1 MEKNN
6 LPGGEPGDN
15 DTGKLVKRFENMLVN
30 SEVYYFESDELEEI
44 IDHYFNS
51 GNPTN
56 LKKAIDFAL
65 DRYPNVTDFKIARAQ
80 FLAYNQKTQ
89 EALKLLN
96 DVELIEPSNPDIYTT
111 RGYIYSQ
118 MGLSEQAVE
127 NYKTALNFTDQPDEV
142 MVALGTEFLAQE
154 QYLDAIYYLKKAAKH
169 NPENDYAL
177 SELFIAFDS
186 SQKLTEGVE
195 FFQTLIDENPY
206 NHFAWFNFG
215 LCCSKTGNHDKA
227 LESYDYA
234 IAINDKFASAYFNKA
249 NALASLNR
257 FNEAI
262 DVYKETFD
270 HEEPDPTA
278 YYYIGECYEQM
289 NDYDN
294 ALLFYNRSI
303 KKQPE
308 FADAWLAIGIV
319 LDMQNRLTEGIH
331 YIKKALELNAKE
343 PEYWYVYGDLQ
354 RKLGFLEEAGDAY
367 ARVIELHYGGWDIW
381 LDYADL
387 LFEAD
392 YAAQAIEM
400 LHEAVKQ
407 FPDVAELHYRISAML
422 ISVSKK
428 QEALVHLQNALTLNY
443 DKHNELFEYAPA
455 LKENETVLKVIG
467 TFKKP

>member
-6 LPGGEPGDN
+6 LPGNTPDDN
-15 DTGKLVKRFENMLVN
+15 DINKLVKRFESMLVN
-30 SEVYYFESDELEEI
+30 NEVYYFESDELIDI

-51 GNPTN
+51 GDPVN
-56 LKKAIDFAL
+56 LKKAIDFSL
-65 DRYPNVTDFKIARAQ
+65 ERYPHVADLKIARAQ

-96 DVELIEPSNPDIYTT
+96 DVELVEPSNPDIYTT

-127 NYKTALNFTDQPDEV
+127 NYKTALTYTDQPDEV
-142 MVALGTEFLAQE
+142 MVALGTEFLTQE
-154 QYLDAIYYLKKAAKH
+154 KYLDAIYYLKKAARH
-169 NPENDYAL
+169 NPSNDYAL

-186 SQKLTEGVE
+186 SQKLEEGVE
-195 FFQTLIDENPY
+195 FFQQLIDEDPY

-234 IAINDKFASAYFNKA
+234 IAINEKFASAYFNKA

-257 FNEAI
+257 FTEAI
-262 DVYKETFD
+262 DVYKETFT

-289 NDYDN
+289 NDYDH
-294 ALLFYNRSI
+294 ALLYYNKSI

-308 FADAWLAIGIV
+308 FADAWLAIGTI
-319 LDMQNRLTEGIH
+319 LDLQNRLTEGIH
-331 YIKKALELNAKE
+331 YIKKAIELNDKE
-343 PEYWYVYGDLQ
+343 PDYWYVYGDVQ
-354 RKLGFLEEAGDAY
+354 RKLGFFEEAGDAY
-367 ARVIELHYGGWDIW
+367 ARVIELHYGEWDIW

-392 YAAQAIEM
+392 YAPQALEM
-400 LHEAVKQ
+400 LQEAVKQ
-407 FPDVAELHYRISAML
+407 FPDVAELHYRMSAML
-422 ISVSKK
+422 ISLGKK
-428 QEALVHLQNALTLNY
+428 QEALVHLQSALTLDY
-443 DKHNELFEYAPA
+443 DKHNELFTYAPA
-455 LKENETVLKVIG
+455 LKENETVLKLIG